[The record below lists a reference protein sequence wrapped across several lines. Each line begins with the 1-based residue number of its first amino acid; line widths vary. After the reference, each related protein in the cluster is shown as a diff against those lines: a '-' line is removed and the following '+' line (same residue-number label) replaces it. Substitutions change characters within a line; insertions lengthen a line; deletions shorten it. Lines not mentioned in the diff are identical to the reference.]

1 MIRVNCAFDIDFRLD
16 FFLSFKYRLLCEC
29 YLNSSFRCF
38 VFHIVFLF
46 LGDRDLIKKLILQDV
61 DLNVT
66 DKNGQTPIFA
76 ACRKGVV
83 AFIHLYF
90 KFSRFYVFF
99 WNLKGHAGIVELLAR
114 NDADINHQDIY
125 GNSPISIATQNG
137 NYMQNKYR
145 KFEVWFAYS
154 YFQPKIKWLKRWLRM
169 GRNLIWKMI
178 WDKHA
183 FT

>member
-29 YLNSSFRCF
+29 YLISSFRCF

-83 AFIHLYF
+83 AFIHLSILKIF
-90 KFSRFYVFF
+90 KILCFLLEFERTCWHCRVAVQKRCRHKSSRHL
-99 WNLKGHAGIVELLAR
+99 W
-114 NDADINHQDIY
+114 Q
-125 GNSPISIATQNG
+125 
-137 NYMQNKYR
+137 
-145 KFEVWFAYS
+145 FANFHCYS
-154 YFQPKIKWLKRWLRM
+154 KR
-169 GRNLIWKMI
+169 
-178 WDKHA
+178 
-183 FT
+183 